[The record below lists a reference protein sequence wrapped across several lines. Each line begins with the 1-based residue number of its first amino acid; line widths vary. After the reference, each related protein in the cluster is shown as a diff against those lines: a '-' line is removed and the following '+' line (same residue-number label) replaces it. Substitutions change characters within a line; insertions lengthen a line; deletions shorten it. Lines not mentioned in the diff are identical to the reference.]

1 MTSPPGPRPAL
12 LAAVVAALDIV
23 ADHVVL
29 LDPAGRVVH
38 VNVAWQR
45 FALDNGAE
53 TTDWLGI
60 DYVRASTTTQAEP
73 SSQQDP
79 IAEGL
84 QSVLDGRAERFEH
97 EYDCHAPDELRWFR
111 LLAVRMQLP
120 GVAAIVTHTDITQQR
135 LAERALEHH
144 VTHDRVTGLP
154 NRERLEQQML
164 QMVQERRTVGAIRID
179 LAEPGAGPIADE
191 DLAQAATVLGELFPS
206 PAVLGR
212 WSADRLLVVVA
223 GASDDDLA
231 ESAEILRATV
241 EVLQPGL
248 GARVD
253 WFNVR
258 GVATFAELDA
268 ARDLSPRSST
278 A

>member
-1 MTSPPGPRPAL
+1 MSTPPGPRPAL

-53 TTDWLGI
+53 STDWLGI
-60 DYVRASTTTQAEP
+60 DYVQASTSKVEP

-84 QSVLDGRAERFEH
+84 RSVLDGRATRFEH

-120 GVAAIVTHTDITQQR
+120 GIGAIVTHTDITQQR

-144 VTHDRVTGLP
+144 VTHDRTTGLP
-154 NRERLEQQML
+154 NRERLEQQLL
-164 QMVQERRTVGAIRID
+164 QMVDERRTVGAIRID
-179 LAEPGAGPIADE
+179 LAAPGGAADDDIA
-191 DLAQAATVLGELFPS
+191 QVSMVLRELFPA
-206 PAVLGR
+206 PAVIGR
-212 WSADRLLVVVA
+212 WSATRLLVALA
-223 GASDDDLA
+223 GASDEHLA

-248 GARVD
+248 GADVD
-253 WFNVR
+253 WHHVT
-258 GVATFAELDA
+258 GVTSFAELDA
-268 ARDLSPRSST
+268 PVRRGAS